1 MANTVRSP
9 SSSNSSLS
17 ASSFAFATF
26 QHATD
31 SETLPGK
38 VNYVPVQFLYT
49 SIAPDELTALYAAA
63 DVCFVS
69 SVRDGMNLVCYE
81 YIACHS
87 NKAIVSSRE
96 AMPPG
101 SLVLSKFTGAATL
114 LDGALIVN
122 PWNRESCATALEHAL
137 NMNPADAA
145 ARMSVL
151 ASTVERQTR

>member
-1 MANTVRSP
+1 
-9 SSSNSSLS
+9 
-17 ASSFAFATF
+17 
-26 QHATD
+26 
-31 SETLPGK
+31 

-49 SIAPDELTALYAAA
+49 SIDPDDLTALYAAA

-69 SVRDGMNLVCYE
+69 STRDGMNLVCYE
-81 YIACHS
+81 FIACHS
-87 NKAIVSSRE
+87 NKAIMSARE

-122 PWNRESCATALEHAL
+122 PWDKESCASALAHAL
-137 NMNPADAA
+137 SMNPADAA

-151 ASTVERQTR
+151 ASKVEQQTR

>member
-1 MANTVRSP
+1 
-9 SSSNSSLS
+9 
-17 ASSFAFATF
+17 
-26 QHATD
+26 
-31 SETLPGK
+31 